1 MGLKQLAAPQNT
13 QTDEKLGQLLSKL
26 YSLKNNALILKPLED
41 KDGDGQYDVA
51 YFPTD
56 KMPVQQ
62 DILNRSLWQAQT
74 RAGQAVILELPAYP
88 QKDKPFLTVDLAKD
102 IARLNSNLSG
112 IQLNAGT
119 SLNCEMQTVT
129 AQENSCIEQSK
140 YLAQLSQLTKKAV
153 KPYLNMSNQGQFILL
168 LTPDLDHVE
177 NLPELLKTL
186 LLQHDLINL
195 KFDMIGKKKQFNQ
208 LLALLNTLNEKDK
221 QRIMM
226 TLVLPENASKT
237 SWEEVQQ
244 GLFSIQRTGIQKFG
258 IDGYSFEKSKDV
270 HQYLYNPLSLNYSP
284 VMYQPFAGLVEGKK

>member
-1 MGLKQLAAPQNT
+1 
-13 QTDEKLGQLLSKL
+13 
-26 YSLKNNALILKPLED
+26 
-41 KDGDGQYDVA
+41 
-51 YFPTD
+51 
-56 KMPVQQ
+56 
-62 DILNRSLWQAQT
+62 
-74 RAGQAVILELPAYP
+74 
-88 QKDKPFLTVDLAKD
+88 LAKD

-119 SLNCEMQTVT
+119 SLNCKMQTVT